1 MERFE
6 SFFED
11 ENTEVANEGFAELWE
26 KFVKWMAPNYKK
38 GLQNLK
44 ERAKDADN
52 VTDIKDVLD
61 DAKKLQDT
69 LESIID
75 DSQHSTML
83 VSWGTAWQRFKTIW
97 PILLPGVNLPLFVT
111 GLASAIKENTREAR
125 KEKTDMGMPGDFDY
139 LQKRL
144 FELAKGSI
152 GDVKKLVKLLEE
164 KLKKAE
170 KSSK

>member
-1 MERFE
+1 M
-6 SFFED
+6 
-11 ENTEVANEGFAELWE
+11 G

-38 GLQNLK
+38 GLQKLRD
-44 ERAKDADN
+44 RAKDADN
-52 VTDIKDVLD
+52 VTDIKDVLA
-61 DAKKLQDT
+61 DAKKLQDI

-75 DSQHSTML
+75 DSQHSSMM

-97 PILLPGVNLPLFVT
+97 PLILPGINIPLYITNF
-111 GLASAIKENTREAR
+111 ASAIKENTRDAR

-170 KSSK
+170 KAEKSSK